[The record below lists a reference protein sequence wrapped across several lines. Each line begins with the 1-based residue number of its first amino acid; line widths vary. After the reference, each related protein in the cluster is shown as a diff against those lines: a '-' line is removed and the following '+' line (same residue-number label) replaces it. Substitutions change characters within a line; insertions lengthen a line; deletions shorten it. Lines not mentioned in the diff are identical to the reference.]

1 MSTRMT
7 TCRALGGLT
16 LLLAL
21 SAPTV
26 TAAAVTDRDDAA
38 RVERDAEA
46 NLPSDDRSI
55 IATVIAVDENAG
67 RVTVDTPHGRV
78 DLTMNRDLAGQ
89 LAPGDVVVLR
99 FTDDDQDSP
108 SASPRETPPARTPA
122 NRI

>member
-1 MSTRMT
+1 MSTRLT
-7 TCRALGGLT
+7 TCLALGGLT

-26 TAAAVTDRDDAA
+26 TAAAPTDREDSA

-46 NLPSDDRSI
+46 NLPSDGRSI
-55 IATVIAVDENAG
+55 IATVIAVDESAG

-78 DLTMNRDLAGQ
+78 DLTMNQELAGQ
-89 LAPGDVVVLR
+89 LTPGDVVVLR

-108 SASPRETPPARTPA
+108 SASPRETPPARAPA